1 MINFFKKFLKPKEES
16 IRFSELKQW
25 LDDNNV
31 ELQKVKEKF
40 KELESVKAETSEKLR
55 VLGNVDVSKAK
66 AEDKVKNFVQGNLPA
81 YINAINLFLKRIVTP
96 EELDYV
102 SLEIFYDSFEK
113 EFEDL
118 NKRTFRNFQIIRE
131 LVGKELEEVV
141 KNVKRLELLVK
152 EVKKGST
159 KIKNVAKVK
168 EKADFI
174 EDSMENEERNKLRRD
189 ELRKA
194 KEDLVNSCEKIK
206 KEVKS
211 LKCSKKAKDLEKLEA
226 KEKEIS
232 NNIKELEAGVTNLF
246 SPLQKALKKYN
257 NLCFIKK
264 VNSYIENPVEAL
276 LGDSKLEILKFL
288 KDVKKM
294 VEENK
299 IGLKEDKKKKTVE
312 SLGKLDESF
321 IKKFVEKHASLKEE
335 LSSIKEGIN
344 SNTVLKE
351 IENLEKEL
359 NICSFRIEN
368 IEREINKIKDVDVMA
383 EVNELEKRLNEIFGY
398 KIKVENVVG

>member
-1 MINFFKKFLKPKEES
+1 MISFFKKFLKPKEES

-25 LDDNNV
+25 LDNNNV

-40 KELESVKAETSEKLR
+40 KELESVKAEVSEKLI

-81 YINAINLFLKRIVTP
+81 YINAINFFLKRIVIP
-96 EELDYV
+96 EETDYV
-102 SLEIFYDSFEK
+102 SLEIFCDSFEK

-141 KNVKRLELLVK
+141 KSVKKLELLVK

-174 EDSMENEERNKLRRD
+174 EDSMKNEERNKLRRD

-211 LKCSKKAKDLEKLEA
+211 LKCSKKAKDLERLEA
-226 KEKEIS
+226 EEKKIS
-232 NNIKELEAGVTNLF
+232 DNIKELEAGVTNLF

-276 LGDSKLEILKFL
+276 LNDSKLEILKFL

-294 VEENK
+294 VEEDK
-299 IGLKEDKKKKTVE
+299 IDLKEDKKKKTVE

-321 IKKFVEKHASLKEE
+321 IKKFVENHASLKEE
-335 LSSIKEGIN
+335 LSSIKDDIN

-351 IENLEKEL
+351 IEDLEKEL
-359 NICSFRIEN
+359 NIRSFRIEN
-368 IEREINKIKDVDVMA
+368 TEREINKIKDVDVMA